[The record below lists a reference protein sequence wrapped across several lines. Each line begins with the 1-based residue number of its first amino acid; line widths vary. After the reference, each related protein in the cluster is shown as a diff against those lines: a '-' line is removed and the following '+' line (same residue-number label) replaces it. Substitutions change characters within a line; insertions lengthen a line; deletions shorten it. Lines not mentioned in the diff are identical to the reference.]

1 MVGMRGGIVIGSNIY
16 IQRDQEPRVLPQL
29 PTLVRGGRKFNILLL
44 FYSISIEVTFETLL
58 FFNANTFKLKQIL
71 A

>member
-1 MVGMRGGIVIGSNIY
+1 MGMRGSIVMGSNIY
-16 IQRDQEPRVLPQL
+16 IQRDKEPRVLPQL